1 MTSNAPRDLRRRALR
16 LVQDRKHPLYLFALK
31 PDELFQI
38 ADISRVSR
46 DGGGDLIGY
55 QRPEVRKHVQ
65 NIVDYLNSN
74 SGQVLFPNT
83 LILALS
89 SAVRFVQVRGPKV
102 EGDGVGEAGTLI
114 LRLPRSGERKPAWIV
129 DGQQR
134 ALAISRARRSDLPIP
149 VSAFIADDLETQR
162 EQFLRV
168 NSSKPLPRGLISEL
182 LPQVS
187 TVLPPN
193 LSARRAPAALCES
206 LNRDPSSPFYG
217 LIRRSSAD
225 RRQRKG
231 TVVSDTALIQVL
243 QESFSSPNGCLFAY
257 RNLATGETDFER
269 IQRLL
274 QVYWSAVKDTFPN
287 AWGLPPTQSRLM
299 HSVGLKA
306 MARLMDRVMSTA
318 DVDDRSLPNRV
329 RKELAPLRTKCNWT
343 AGTWE
348 ELGGLRWNELQN
360 VPNHVRILTNHIQ
373 RLHLNGAGTGR

>member
-1 MTSNAPRDLRRRALR
+1 
-16 LVQDRKHPLYLFALK
+16 LVQDRQHPLYLFALK

-46 DGGGDLIGY
+46 DGSGDLIGY

-65 NIVDYLNSN
+65 NIVEYLNSN

-114 LRLPRSGERKPAWIV
+114 LRMPRPGERKPAWIV

-134 ALAISRARRSDLPIP
+134 ALALSRARQSDLPIP

-187 TVLPPN
+187 TVLPPT

-206 LNRDPSSPFYG
+206 LNRDPSSPFCG

-243 QESFSSPNGCLFAY
+243 QESFGSPNGCLFAY

-274 QVYWSAVKDTFPN
+274 HVYWSAVRDTFPD

-318 DVDDRSLPNRV
+318 DVDDRSLLNRV
-329 RKELAPLRTKCNWT
+329 KKELAPLRTKCHWT
-343 AGTWE
+343 AGNWE
-348 ELGGLRWNELQN
+348 ELGGLRWNEVQN
-360 VPNHVRILTNHIQ
+360 IPAHVRMLTNHIQ
-373 RLHLNGAGTGR
+373 RLHLNGVGAGR